1 MVSVDKAV
9 VKDNNSEV
17 VILPHANIK
26 WKDLR
31 LRKRTR
37 EFLQFVSSQHFPLYI
52 KYIVLFGSE
61 ARGMA
66 NVKSDIDI
74 AIISDR
80 PLKSDERA
88 SLDEIIHDC
97 PVSVNYQLVFTTVD
111 KLITAHKLDVNF
123 SINKQGVILYARK

>member
-1 MVSVDKAV
+1 MVSVDKDIV
-9 VKDNNSEV
+9 NDNSSEV
-17 VILPHANIK
+17 IILPRANVK
-26 WKDLR
+26 WEDLR

-37 EFLQFVSSQHFPLYI
+37 EFLQFVSSHHFPIYI

-74 AIISDR
+74 AVISDR
-80 PLKSDERA
+80 PLKSDERV
-88 SLDEIIHDC
+88 SLDEIIHDS

-111 KLITAHKLDVNF
+111 KLNTSHKLDVNF
-123 SINKQGVILYARK
+123 SINQQGVILYARK